1 MTLWLSILAIVLG
14 GLYVLGRRQKQGEP
28 AFCMVCEK
36 ELKNPVYENGYA
48 FCAEHA
54 FLYKSASWPVLMKGR
69 STPEDPEFGVR
80 LWKLKQELSSKG
92 LRSYIESS
100 YSSEESGIVTKMELR
115 VLEEDLE
122 GAKALSRSKIS
133 D

>member
-14 GLYVLGRRQKQGEP
+14 GLYVFGRRQKQGER
-28 AFCMVCEK
+28 AFCMICEK
-36 ELKNPVYENGYA
+36 ELERPVYENGYA
-48 FCAEHA
+48 FCGEHA
-54 FLYKSASWPVLMKGR
+54 SLYKRASWPVLMEGR

-80 LWKLKQELSSKG
+80 LWKLKQALSSKG
-92 LRSYIESS
+92 FRSYIENS
-100 YSSEESGIVTKMELR
+100 YSSEDNGIVTKMELR